1 MNEEKLKVIEMK
13 IGKIKLEEGDYLV
26 FRFPDHADFKWL
38 NNAENYLKNNFPD
51 LAKRTI
57 IMNSNVKI
65 YVIHEDE

>member
-26 FRFPDHADFKWL
+26 FRFPDDADIQWL
-38 NNAENYLKNNFPD
+38 DRASKYLENNFPD